1 MIELVSPKGFLWSGE
16 DNTSPQIK
24 KVMGKN
30 VDEYE
35 ALFYRGY
42 CYCAGLWLTRLF
54 LSRRIVATTSC
65 ITTIKK

>member
-24 KVMGKN
+24 RETGKN
-30 VDEYE
+30 VDDYA

-42 CYCAGLWLTRLF
+42 CHCAGLWLTSLF
-54 LSRRIVATTSC
+54 LVGRIVTTTGC